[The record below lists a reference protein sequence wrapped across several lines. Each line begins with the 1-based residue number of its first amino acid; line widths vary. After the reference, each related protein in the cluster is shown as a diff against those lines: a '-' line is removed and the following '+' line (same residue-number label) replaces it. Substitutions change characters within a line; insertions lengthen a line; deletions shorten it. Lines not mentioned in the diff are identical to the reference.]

1 MEGLAMSKYLLNVDA
16 IAKAAYIKVS
26 EGQHASTR
34 ELSPSVNLDVS
45 DSGELLGVEFLSLS
59 ALGEVSTKNLQEF
72 MTEVDAGELHDFIE
86 ESRLLLAI

>member
-1 MEGLAMSKYLLNVDA
+1 
-16 IAKAAYIKVS
+16 
-26 EGQHASTR
+26 
-34 ELSPSVNLDVS
+34 
-45 DSGELLGVEFLSLS
+45 LSLS

>member
-16 IAKAAYIKVS
+16 IAKAAYIKVG

-45 DSGELLGVEFLSLS
+45 DSGELLG
-59 ALGEVSTKNLQEF
+59 A
-72 MTEVDAGELHDFIE
+72 
-86 ESRLLLAI
+86 